1 MGEAG
6 IRGADILK
14 PGVGMDAESILIV
27 DDESSIRE
35 VLSSLL
41 LDAGYRTLAAGTG
54 EEGLELMN
62 DAAISVAMIDLK
74 LPGMSGIDLLAEIKR
89 RSPSTEVIIMTSYA
103 SLDTAIEAIRREVY
117 DYIQK
122 PFEDLDQPLAVV
134 RRALEKRI
142 LTQRNRELV
151 GDLERKNRDLAA
163 AVKRQNSLID
173 AGRAMS
179 GILAIPDL
187 LDFFIG
193 VAADVLDVERASL
206 MLVEE
211 RSNEMRIAAHR
222 GLNAEV
228 ASKVRLKVGEGIAG
242 WVALEGKP
250 ILVKNV
256 ESDPRIKSPLE
267 STSADS
273 FISAPI
279 VLSIPI
285 LIREKVLGVINVTN
299 RRSGGSFVEEDM
311 AFLYSLASQA
321 AVAIERAR
329 HFEDLQEAYQ
339 SLKDT
344 QTDLVESERINAV
357 GQLAAGVAHDFN
369 NLLTGMLGQ
378 AELLQMDLAG
388 SPPAIEAS
396 RKKAELLETLALQGA
411 AVVRRMQ
418 DFARIRKDTP
428 SGAVD
433 LNVVMRNAV
442 EVTRGKWKDE
452 CLARGV
458 EVNIR
463 MEPGKI
469 PLTEGNVSELT
480 QVVSNLIFNAVEALS
495 GGGEI
500 VLATQSDGKDIRLS
514 VTDNGVGMPAEVR
527 QKIFEPFFTTKE
539 LGQGLGMSVIY
550 GIVARHRGEITVHSE
565 EKKGTTIEMRLPVV
579 APAAKKGGTDREKAV
594 PVGPARVLVVDDSD
608 LNRALFEG
616 YLVSLGHKV
625 RLAGNGQEAL
635 SIFEREG
642 ADLVIT
648 DLSMPGLS
656 GWQVAEG
663 VKKQNPNV
671 PVILVSG
678 WAIQQDEP
686 RIRESGVDRVLQKPC
701 RMSDFQETVDRA
713 LSSTD
718 TKEAKGT
725 TAKEAEETAGA

>member
-1 MGEAG
+1 
-6 IRGADILK
+6 
-14 PGVGMDAESILIV
+14 MDVESILIV

-41 LDAGYRTLAAGTG
+41 QEAGYRTLDAGTA
-54 EEGLELMN
+54 EEGLELM
-62 DAAISVAMIDLK
+62 DADAISVAMVDLK

-103 SLDTAIEAIRREVY
+103 SLETAIEAIRRDAY

-122 PFEDLDQPLAVV
+122 PFEDLDQPWTVV
-134 RRALEKRI
+134 RRALEKRT
-142 LTQRNRELV
+142 LTRRNQELV
-151 GDLERKNRDLAA
+151 GDLERRNRELAA
-163 AVKRQNSLID
+163 AVKRQNSLIE

-179 GILAIPDL
+179 GILAISDL

-193 VAADVLDVERASL
+193 VAADELDVERASL
-206 MLVEE
+206 MLVDEKA
-211 RSNEMRIAAHR
+211 NEMWIAAYR
-222 GLNAEV
+222 GLAPEV
-228 ASKVRLKVGEGIAG
+228 AREVRLRVGEGIAG
-242 WVALEGKP
+242 LVALEGKP

-256 ESDPRIKSPLE
+256 ELDLRIKHPLT

-285 LIREKVLGVINVTN
+285 LIRQKVLGVINVTN
-299 RRSGGSFVEEDM
+299 RRSGASFEEEDM
-311 AFLYSLASQA
+311 AFLSSLAGQA

-329 HFEDLQEAYQ
+329 HFENLQEAYQ

-344 QTDLVESERINAV
+344 QTHLVESERLNAV

-378 AELLQMDLAG
+378 AELLKMDLAH

-396 RKKAELLETLALQGA
+396 RERAELLETLALQGA
-411 AVVRRMQ
+411 AAVRRMQ
-418 DFARIRKDTP
+418 DFTRIRKDTP

-458 EVNIR
+458 QVNVR
-463 MEPGKI
+463 MQPGKI
-469 PLTEGNVSELT
+469 PLTAGNAAELT
-480 QVVSNLIFNAVEALS
+480 QVVSNLIFNAVEALN

-500 VLATQSDGKDIRLS
+500 LLATRSDGQDIRLS
-514 VTDNGVGMPAEVR
+514 VTDNGVGMSPEV
-527 QKIFEPFFTTKE
+527 QKRIFEPFFTTKG
-539 LGQGLGMSVIY
+539 LGQGLGMSIIY
-550 GIVARHRGEITVHSE
+550 GIIARHGGEITVRSE
-565 EKKGTTIEMRLPVV
+565 EKEGSTIELRLPVI
-579 APAAKKGGTDREKAV
+579 APAAKKRGTDRGKSV

-608 LNRALFEG
+608 INRALFEG
-616 YLVSLGHKV
+616 YLVHLGHKV

-635 SIFEREG
+635 SMFEREG

-701 RMSDFQETVDRA
+701 TMAKFKEIVQGMLRDARKGGNGAE
-713 LSSTD
+713 
-718 TKEAKGT
+718 KEA
-725 TAKEAEETAGA
+725 AAL

>member
-1 MGEAG
+1 
-6 IRGADILK
+6 
-14 PGVGMDAESILIV
+14 MDDESILIV

-41 LDAGYRTLAAGTG
+41 LEAGCRTLAAGTA

-103 SLDTAIEAIRREVY
+103 SFETAIEAIRREAY
-117 DYIQK
+117 DYLQK
-122 PFEDLDQPLAVV
+122 PFEDLEQPWAVV
-134 RRALEKRI
+134 RRALEKRT
-142 LTQRNRELV
+142 LTRRNRELV
-151 GDLERKNRDLAA
+151 NDLERRNRELAA
-163 AVKRQNSLID
+163 AVKRQNSLIE

-179 GILAIPDL
+179 GILAISDL

-193 VAADVLDVERASL
+193 VAADELDVERASL
-206 MLVEE
+206 MLVDEKA
-211 RSNEMRIAAHR
+211 NEMWIAAYR
-222 GLNAEV
+222 GLDPEV
-228 ASKVRLKVGEGIAG
+228 AREVRLKVGEGIAG
-242 WVALEGKP
+242 RVAMEGKP

-256 ESDPRIKSPLE
+256 ESDLRITHHLT

-285 LIREKVLGVINVTN
+285 LIRQKVLGVINVTN
-299 RRSGGSFVEEDM
+299 RRSGASFDEEDM
-311 AFLYSLASQA
+311 AFLSSLAGQA

-329 HFEDLQEAYQ
+329 HFENLQEAYQ

-344 QTDLVESERINAV
+344 QTHLVESERLNAV

-378 AELLQMDLAG
+378 AEFLKMDLAG

-396 RKKAELLETLALQGA
+396 RKRAELLETLALQGA
-411 AVVRRMQ
+411 AAVRRMQ
-418 DFARIRKDTP
+418 DFTRIRRDTP

-433 LNVVMRNAV
+433 LNVVMRNAA

-458 EVNIR
+458 QVNVR
-463 MEPGKI
+463 LQPGKI
-469 PLTEGNVSELT
+469 PLTAGNAAELT
-480 QVVSNLIFNAVEALS
+480 QVVSNLIFNAVEALDR
-495 GGGEI
+495 GGEI
-500 VLATQSDGKDIRLS
+500 LLATRSDGKDIRLS
-514 VTDNGVGMPAEVR
+514 VTDNGVGMSPEVR
-527 QKIFEPFFTTKE
+527 KRIFEPFFTTKE
-539 LGQGLGMSVIY
+539 LGQGLGMSIIY
-550 GIVARHRGEITVHSE
+550 GIIARHGGEITVRSE
-565 EKKGTTIEMRLPVV
+565 EKEGSTIELRLPVV
-579 APAAKKGGTDREKAV
+579 APAAKKGGTDRGKSV

-608 LNRALFEG
+608 INRALFEG
-616 YLVSLGHKV
+616 YLAHLGHKV

-635 SIFEREG
+635 SMFEREG

-663 VKKQNPNV
+663 VKKRNPNV

-686 RIRESGVDRVLQKPC
+686 RIRESGIDRVLQKPC
-701 RMSDFQETVDRA
+701 SMAKFQEIVQETLRDAGEGGNGMVREPAA
-713 LSSTD
+713 L
-718 TKEAKGT
+718 
-725 TAKEAEETAGA
+725 

>member
-1 MGEAG
+1 
-6 IRGADILK
+6 
-14 PGVGMDAESILIV
+14 MDVESILIV

-41 LDAGYRTLAAGTG
+41 MEAGYRTLDAGTA
-54 EEGLELMN
+54 EEGLELMD
-62 DAAISVAMIDLK
+62 DAAISVAMVDLK

-103 SLDTAIEAIRREVY
+103 SLETAIEAIRLEAY

-122 PFEDLDQPLAVV
+122 PFEDLDQPWAVV
-134 RRALEKRI
+134 RRALEKRT
-142 LTQRNRELV
+142 LTSRNRELV
-151 GDLERKNRDLAA
+151 NDLERRNRELAA
-163 AVKRQNSLID
+163 AVKRQNSLIE

-179 GILAIPDL
+179 GILAISDL

-193 VAADVLDVERASL
+193 VAADELDVERASL
-206 MLVEE
+206 MLVDEKA
-211 RSNEMRIAAHR
+211 NEMWIAAYR
-222 GLNAEV
+222 GLAPEV
-228 ASKVRLKVGEGIAG
+228 AREVRLRVGEGIAG

-256 ESDPRIKSPLE
+256 ESDLRIQHPLT

-285 LIREKVLGVINVTN
+285 LIRQKVLGVINVTN
-299 RRSGGSFVEEDM
+299 RRSGASFEEEDM
-311 AFLYSLASQA
+311 AFLSSLAGQA

-329 HFEDLQEAYQ
+329 HFENLQEAYQ

-344 QTDLVESERINAV
+344 QTHLVESERLNAV

-378 AELLQMDLAG
+378 AELLKMDLAH

-396 RKKAELLETLALQGA
+396 RERAELLETLALQGA
-411 AVVRRMQ
+411 AAVRRMQ
-418 DFARIRKDTP
+418 DFTRIRKDTP

-458 EVNIR
+458 QVNVR
-463 MEPGKI
+463 MQPGEI
-469 PLTEGNVSELT
+469 PLTAGNAAELT
-480 QVVSNLIFNAVEALS
+480 QVVSNLIFNAVEALN

-500 VLATQSDGKDIRLS
+500 LLATRSDGQDIRLS
-514 VTDNGVGMPAEVR
+514 VTDNGVGMSPEVR
-527 QKIFEPFFTTKE
+527 KRIFEPFFTTKGF
-539 LGQGLGMSVIY
+539 GQGLGMSIIY
-550 GIVARHRGEITVHSE
+550 GIIARHGGEITVCSA
-565 EKKGTTIEMRLPVV
+565 EKEGSTIELRLPVV
-579 APAAKKGGTDREKAV
+579 ALAAKKVGKDRGKSV

-608 LNRALFEG
+608 INRALFEG
-616 YLVSLGHKV
+616 YLAHLGHKV

-635 SIFEREG
+635 SMFEREG

-701 RMSDFQETVDRA
+701 PMAKFQEIVQETLRDARKNGNGA
-713 LSSTD
+713 E
-718 TKEAKGT
+718 KEA
-725 TAKEAEETAGA
+725 AAL

>member
-1 MGEAG
+1 
-6 IRGADILK
+6 
-14 PGVGMDAESILIV
+14 MDAGSILIV

-41 LDAGYRTLAAGTG
+41 LEAGCRTLAAGTA
-54 EEGLELMN
+54 EEGLERMN
-62 DAAISVAMIDLK
+62 DAAISVAMIALK
-74 LPGMSGIDLLAEIKR
+74 LPGMSGIDLLAEVKR
-89 RSPSTEVIIMTSYA
+89 RSPSTEVIIMTNDA
-103 SLDTAIEAIRREVY
+103 SLETVIEAIRRGAY
-117 DYIQK
+117 DFLQK
-122 PFEDLDQPLAVV
+122 PFEDLEQPWAVV
-134 RRALEKRI
+134 RRALEEWDFTRK
-142 LTQRNRELV
+142 NRGLV
-151 GDLERKNRDLAA
+151 NDLERKNRELAA

-179 GILAIPDL
+179 GILAISDL
-187 LDFFIG
+187 LDYFIG

-206 MLVEE
+206 MLVDEK
-211 RSNEMRIAAHR
+211 SNEMRIAAYR

-228 ASKVRLKVGEGIAG
+228 AQQVCLKVGEGIAG
-242 WVALEGKP
+242 WVAREGKP

-256 ESDPRIKSPLE
+256 ESDPRIHRPLE
-267 STSADS
+267 STSSDS

-285 LIREKVLGVINVTN
+285 LSREKVLGVINVTN
-299 RRSGGSFVEEDM
+299 RRSGALLEEEDM
-311 AFLYSLASQA
+311 AFLYSLAGQA

-329 HFEDLQEAYQ
+329 HFEDLQKAYQ

-344 QTDLVESERINAV
+344 QTHLVESERLNAV

-378 AELLQMDLAG
+378 AELLKMDLAG

-396 RKKAELLETLALQGA
+396 RKRAELLETIALQGA
-411 AVVRRMQ
+411 AAVRRMQ
-418 DFARIRKDTP
+418 DFTRIRKDTP

-433 LNVVMRNAV
+433 LNIVMRNAV
-442 EVTRGKWKDE
+442 EVTQGKWKDE

-458 EVNIR
+458 AVNVR

-469 PLTEGNVSELT
+469 PLTAGNGAELT
-480 QVVSNLIFNAVEALS
+480 QVVSNLIFNAVEALN

-500 VLATQSDGKDIRLS
+500 VLATQSDGKEIRLS
-514 VTDNGVGMPAEVR
+514 VRDNGVGMPAEVQQR
-527 QKIFEPFFTTKE
+527 IFEPFFTTKE

-565 EKKGTTIEMRLPVV
+565 KEKGTTIELRLPVV
-579 APAAKKGGTDREKAV
+579 APAAKKGGTDGGKAV

-608 LNRALFEG
+608 LNRSLFES
-616 YLVSLGHKV
+616 YLAHLGHKV

-648 DLSMPGLS
+648 DLSMAGLS
-656 GWQVAEG
+656 GWEVAEG

-701 RMSDFQETVDRA
+701 SMAKFQEIVQETLRDAGEGGNGVER
-713 LSSTD
+713 
-718 TKEAKGT
+718 
-725 TAKEAEETAGA
+725 ETAAL

>member
-1 MGEAG
+1 
-6 IRGADILK
+6 
-14 PGVGMDAESILIV
+14 MDAESILIV

-41 LDAGYRTLAAGTG
+41 LEAGCRTLAAGTA
-54 EEGLELMN
+54 EEGLDLMN

-103 SLDTAIEAIRREVY
+103 SLETAVEAIRREAY

-122 PFEDLDQPLAVV
+122 PFEDLEQPWAVV
-134 RRALEKRI
+134 RRALEKRD
-142 LTQRNRELV
+142 LTRKNRELV
-151 GDLERKNRDLAA
+151 NDLERKNRELAA

-179 GILAIPDL
+179 GILAITEL

-193 VAADVLDVERASL
+193 VASDALDVERASL
-206 MLVEE
+206 MLVDKQ
-211 RSNEMRIAAHR
+211 SNEMRIAAHR
-222 GLNAEV
+222 GLNDEV
-228 ASKVRLKVGEGIAG
+228 ARKVRLKVGEGIAG

-250 ILVKNV
+250 ILVKDV
-256 ESDPRIKSPLE
+256 ESDPRIHNPLA
-267 STSADS
+267 STSAGS

-285 LIREKVLGVINVTN
+285 LSREKVLGVINVTN
-299 RRSGGSFVEEDM
+299 RRTGASFEEEDM
-311 AFLYSLASQA
+311 AFLSSLASQA

-329 HFEDLQEAYQ
+329 HFEDLQKAYQ

-344 QTDLVESERINAV
+344 QTHLVESERLNAV

-369 NLLTGMLGQ
+369 NLLTGVLGQ
-378 AELLQMDLAG
+378 AELLKMDLAA
-388 SPPAIEAS
+388 SPPAIESS
-396 RKKAELLETLALQGA
+396 RKRAELLETLALQGA
-411 AVVRRMQ
+411 AAVRRMQ
-418 DFARIRKDTP
+418 DFTRIRKDTP

-433 LNVVMRNAV
+433 LNAVMRTAV

-452 CLARGV
+452 CLAQGV
-458 EVNIR
+458 QVNVR

-469 PLTEGNVSELT
+469 PPTAGNSAELT

-500 VLATQSDGKDIRLS
+500 LLSTQSDGKEIRLS
-514 VTDNGVGMPAEVR
+514 VADNGIGMSPEVQQR
-527 QKIFEPFFTTKE
+527 IFEPFFTTKE
-539 LGQGLGMSVIY
+539 LGQGLGMSIIY
-550 GIVARHRGEITVHSE
+550 GIVARHGGEVTICSE
-565 EKKGTTIEMRLPVV
+565 EKKGSTIEMRLPVV
-579 APAAKKGGTDREKAV
+579 APAAMKGGADRGKAV
-594 PVGPARVLVVDDSD
+594 PVGPKRVLIVDDSD
-608 LNRALFEG
+608 INRALFEG
-616 YLVSLGHKV
+616 YLIRLGHKV
-625 RLAGNGQEAL
+625 RVAENGQEAL

-656 GWQVAEG
+656 GWEVAEG
-663 VKKQNPNV
+663 VKKRNPNV

-678 WAIQQDEP
+678 WAIQQGEP

-701 RMSDFQETVDRA
+701 PIARFQEVVQETLGDA
-713 LSSTD
+713 
-718 TKEAKGT
+718 EKGGNSP
-725 TAKEAEETAGA
+725 ERETAVL

>member
-1 MGEAG
+1 
-6 IRGADILK
+6 
-14 PGVGMDAESILIV
+14 MDAETILIV

-35 VLSSLL
+35 VLSTLL
-41 LDAGYRTLAAGTG
+41 QEAGCRTLDAGTA
-54 EEGLELMN
+54 EEGLKLMN

-74 LPGMSGIDLLAEIKR
+74 LPGMSGIDLLEEIKR

-103 SLDTAIEAIRREVY
+103 SLDTAIEAIRREAY

-122 PFEDLDQPLAVV
+122 PFEDLDQPWTVV
-134 RRALEKRI
+134 RRALEKRD
-142 LTQRNRELV
+142 LTRKNQALV
-151 GDLERKNRDLAA
+151 NDLERKNRELAA

-179 GILAIPDL
+179 GILAISDL

-206 MLVEE
+206 MLVDEK
-211 RSNEMRIAAHR
+211 SNEMQIAAHR
-222 GLNAEV
+222 GLNDEV
-228 ASKVRLKVGEGIAG
+228 ARKVRLKVGEGIAG

-250 ILVKNV
+250 ILVKDV
-256 ESDPRIKSPLE
+256 ESDPRIHNPLA
-267 STSADS
+267 STSAGS

-285 LIREKVLGVINVTN
+285 LIQQKVLGVINVTN
-299 RRSGGSFVEEDM
+299 RRSGASFGEEDM

-344 QTDLVESERINAV
+344 QTHLVESERINAV

-396 RKKAELLETLALQGA
+396 RKKAELLEALALQGA

-442 EVTRGKWKDE
+442 EVTQGKWKDE

-458 EVNIR
+458 QVNVR

-469 PLTEGNVSELT
+469 PLTEGNDSELT

-500 VLATQSDGKDIRLS
+500 VLATQSDGKDIRLT
-514 VTDNGVGMPAEVR
+514 VTDNGVGMPAEVQQR
-527 QKIFEPFFTTKE
+527 IFEPFFTTKE

-565 EKKGTTIEMRLPVV
+565 KKKGTTIEMRLPVV
-579 APAAKKGGTDREKAV
+579 APAAKKGDTDREKAV

-616 YLVSLGHKV
+616 YLASLGHKV

-656 GWQVAEG
+656 GLQVAEG

-686 RIRESGVDRVLQKPC
+686 RIRDSGVDRILQKPC
-701 RMSDFQETVDRA
+701 SIAKFQEAVQETLRVAGRGGNNAERERA
-713 LSSTD
+713 AL
-718 TKEAKGT
+718 
-725 TAKEAEETAGA
+725 